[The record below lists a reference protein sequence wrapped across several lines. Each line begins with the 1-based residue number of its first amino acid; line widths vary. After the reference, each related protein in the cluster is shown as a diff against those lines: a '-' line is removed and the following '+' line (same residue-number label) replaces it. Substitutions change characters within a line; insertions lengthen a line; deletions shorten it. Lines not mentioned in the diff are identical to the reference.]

1 MDGAVYGF
9 AASKL
14 SMLPERAL
22 VCSVLILLEE
32 KGVFRFAK
40 IAPYG
45 NQLQR

>member
-1 MDGAVYGF
+1 MDDAALRFRGTEADHATGA
-9 AASKL
+9 
-14 SMLPERAL
+14 AL
-22 VCSVLILLEE
+22 VCSALIFLEE